1 MSLHHSS
8 RPEKLSFNR
17 VKGNVRNVFI
27 FCRVL
32 SVFRPIFIENC
43 SYYINSLVSKNTR
56 CHNVDKGCRPV
67 LSRLYSVSYFAVR
80 VRASA
85 LDAGISCLTANH
97 TLFYVLPSHPAPYCV
112 RVVNDTQTRMS
123 VSNLLV
129 YSNHVFLM
137 ISECRCVPCRK
148 IVVAPQKREQ
158 KSSTVAHCCELLV
171 IIRWGTCICKPEG
184 VTTI

>member
-1 MSLHHSS
+1 M
-8 RPEKLSFNR
+8 P
-17 VKGNVRNVFI
+17 
-27 FCRVL
+27 
-32 SVFRPIFIENC
+32 
-43 SYYINSLVSKNTR
+43 KNTR

-80 VRASA
+80 ARASC

-97 TLFYVLPSHPAPYCV
+97 TYILHLIAYK
-112 RVVNDTQTRMS
+112 RVWDTQIRML

-148 IVVAPQKREQ
+148 IVVAPSKWER
-158 KSSTVAHCCELLV
+158 KSSTVAHCCWLLV
-171 IIRWGTCICKPEG
+171 IIRWRTCICKPKG
-184 VTTI
+184 VMTIWRHYFIHAYLVVFMRLTRRIFDFCNRLQGIIFVT